1 MWDAGLEL
9 AAVADGKTEQQL
21 ESGGSTREGQY
32 LWGSTMWCTKTGLA
46 AVWEE
51 TVERLADGPRDKWSY
66 VGAA

>member
-46 AVWEE
+46 AVWEDV
-51 TVERLADGPRDKWSY
+51 VERLADGLSNKCSQ
-66 VGAA
+66 VGA